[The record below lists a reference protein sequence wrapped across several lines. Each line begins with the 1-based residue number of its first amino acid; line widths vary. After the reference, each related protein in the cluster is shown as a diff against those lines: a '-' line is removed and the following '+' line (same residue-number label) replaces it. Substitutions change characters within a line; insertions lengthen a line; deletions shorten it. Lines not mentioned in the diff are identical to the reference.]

1 MFSQSLTPNTT
12 HPAVYVR
19 TPGADHGEELD
30 HGLAR
35 AALRKVTSGENA
47 FLEGTI
53 RSHIFKVESGALALY
68 RTLSDGRRQVLGFAF
83 DGDLIGLGARKCHT
97 VGAQAL
103 KPTTLRCLPVPQLK
117 QMVSANPGLATQLY
131 EAISEELAD
140 AQDRF
145 FNVSQRRAI
154 ERVAFFLQKLS
165 HRNEKHGEDP
175 RTIVLPMSRADIG
188 DYLGLTLE
196 TVSRTLSELR
206 VKGIICLKESRVVHL
221 RNLNALNEL
230 VDTPIDEDE

>member
-1 MFSQSLTPNTT
+1 MFSQSLAPNTT
-12 HPAVYVR
+12 QPAVYLR
-19 TPGADHGEELD
+19 APGADRGEELD

-35 AALRKVTSGENA
+35 ASLRKIAVGEHA
-47 FLEGTI
+47 FLEGAP
-53 RSHIFKVESGALALY
+53 RSYIFKVESGALALY
-68 RTLSDGRRQVLGFAF
+68 RSLGDGRRQVLGFGF
-83 DGDLIGLGARKCHT
+83 DGDLIGLGARKCHL

-117 QMVSANPGLATQLY
+117 QMINANPGLAARLY

-165 HRNEKHGEDP
+165 HRNEARGADP
-175 RTIVLPMSRADIG
+175 RVILLPMSRADIG

-206 VKGIICLKESRVVHL
+206 AKGYICLKESRVVQL

-230 VDTPIDEDE
+230 VDSASDDVE

>member
-1 MFSQSLTPNTT
+1 MISQSQAHNT
-12 HPAVYVR
+12 AQSIVYSR
-19 TPGADHGEELD
+19 TTGRICDDNLED
-30 HGLAR
+30 GLSHAS
-35 AALRKVTSGENA
+35 LRKIAAGEHA
-47 FLEGTI
+47 FLEGTA
-53 RSHIFKVESGALALY
+53 RSHIFKVESGALSLY
-68 RTLSDGRRQVLGFAF
+68 RSLADGRRQVLGFAF
-83 DGDLIGLGARKCHT
+83 DGDLIGLGARKHHLI
-97 VGAQAL
+97 GAQAL
-103 KPTTLRCLPVPQLK
+103 KPSTLRCLPVPQLK
-117 QMVSANPGLATQLY
+117 QMISVNPGLATQLY

-175 RTIVLPMSRADIG
+175 CTIVLPMSRADIG

-206 VKGIICLKESRVVHL
+206 AMGIICMKESRIVRV
-221 RNLNALNEL
+221 RNPEALHDL
-230 VDTPIDEDE
+230 VDDTSGEEA